1 MLLLDEPSLGL
12 APKMVDLVLSTIS
25 ALRWEGMTILLV
37 EQNAAQAVAISDRG
51 YVMRGGR
58 VIRSGMAAELAG
70 TLAADYLGDA
80 DVPEAIG

>member
-1 MLLLDEPSLGL
+1 M
-12 APKMVDLVLSTIS
+12 
-25 ALRWEGMTILLV
+25 LV

-58 VIRSGMAAELAG
+58 VIRSGTAAELAG